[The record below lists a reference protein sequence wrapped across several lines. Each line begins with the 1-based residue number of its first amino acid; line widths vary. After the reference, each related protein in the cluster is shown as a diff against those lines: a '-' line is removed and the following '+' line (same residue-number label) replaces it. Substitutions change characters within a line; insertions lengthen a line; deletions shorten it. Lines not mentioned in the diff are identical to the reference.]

1 MKTKGDR
8 IMKAATVTVAAAA
21 LLLALY
27 IMANR
32 LGLSEAFDFGAGAD
46 YYADSPQLQDLAEKA
61 VYKTSVPVWVHIVL
75 FLCWGWLMYRLWV
88 RVDRK
93 KDEQL

>member
-1 MKTKGDR
+1 MVYFFLGTDWR
-8 IMKAATVTVAAAA
+8 
-21 LLLALY
+21 LALHQFWGGTMKSLLEYTSYRQY
-27 IMANR
+27 I
-32 LGLSEAFDFGAGAD
+32 AD

-93 KDEQL
+93 KR